1 MDITLYEWLLFFHI
15 LFAAIWVGG
24 SAMLQ
29 ALYLRIRRATPQR
42 SVDFMSDVEVIGTRV
57 FIPSALILVALG
69 FGLLSEG
76 GWDFGETWIY
86 LALAVFIASFLT
98 GAGFLGPESG
108 RIARLAAERSADDPE
123 VQSRIARVLT
133 ISRIELVFL
142 ILVILDMVIK
152 PGL

>member
-15 LFAAIWVGG
+15 LFAAIWIGG

-29 ALYLRIRRATPQR
+29 ALYLRIRRTTPQR
-42 SVDFMSDVEVIGTRV
+42 SIEFMSDVEVVGTRV

-69 FGLLSEG
+69 FGLAAEG
-76 GWDFGETWIY
+76 NWDLGETWIY
-86 LALAVFIASFLT
+86 LALAVFVASFLT

-108 RIARLAAERSADDPE
+108 RIARLAEEKPADDPE
-123 VQSRIARVLT
+123 IQSRIARVLL